1 MYLVTPKSQQAKEWV
16 KENVELEP
24 WQWMG
29 DSFSV
34 DHHYVEDLEQG
45 MLEAG
50 FTTDDIT
57 TKYC

>member
-16 KENVELEP
+16 EENVGLEP
-24 WQWMG
+24 WQWLG

-34 DHHYVEDLEQG
+34 DHHYIEDLEQG

-50 FTTDDIT
+50 FTTKDVIT
-57 TKYC
+57 CHV

>member
-16 KENVELEP
+16 KENVGLEP

-34 DHHYVEDLEQG
+34 DHHYIEDLEQG
-45 MLEAG
+45 MVEAG
-50 FTTDDIT
+50 FTTNDVIVEH
-57 TKYC
+57 C